1 MIDGL
6 RKFLEQIEPWPEI
19 QSIIPAVINSTKGG
33 VSFLFR
39 VRYAT
44 EKGLKCFAQSG
55 HSIQEVFIVTS
66 KAKELKD
73 KIDQLDFTK

>member
-1 MIDGL
+1 MIDDL
-6 RKFLEQIEPWPEI
+6 RKFLEEIESWEEI
-19 QSIIPAVINSTKGG
+19 KSIIPAVINNTKGG
-33 VSFLFR
+33 VLFLFR

-66 KAKELKD
+66 DPKKLQE
-73 KIDQLDFTK
+73 KIEKLDFNN